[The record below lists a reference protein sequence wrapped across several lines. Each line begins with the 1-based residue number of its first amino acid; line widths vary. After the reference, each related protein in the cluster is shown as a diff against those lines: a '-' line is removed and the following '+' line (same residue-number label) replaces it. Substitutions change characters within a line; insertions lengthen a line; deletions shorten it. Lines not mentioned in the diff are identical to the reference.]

1 MEQRSQPA
9 LFMATQRAPVVQ
21 GGAQASPTV
30 TAKVVRQLARVRYRI
45 GRSGFLGE
53 LNAKSGGEG
62 SLWDKRRTIWLDKR
76 IPALL
81 QILRMKQPAVK
92 RGEVEIGTKQPSRKP

>member
-9 LFMATQRAPVVQ
+9 LFIATQQAPLVQ

-62 SLWDKRRTIWLDKR
+62 SLWDKRRTIRLDKR
-76 IPALL
+76 KPALL
-81 QILRMKQPAVK
+81 QILRMKRPAVK
-92 RGEVEIGTKQPSRKP
+92 LGEVEIGTKQPG